1 MFEKAASRYIANKA
15 VASESDLR
23 ELAKIKNA
31 DARILKEFHTAAMD
45 LKKLGAKQSI
55 IDDMIERY
63 HAASIKILDNT
74 VKTKEELGY

>member
-1 MFEKAASRYIANKA
+1 MKKPLA
-15 VASESDLR
+15 VMLQTKPLSLNPICVS
-23 ELAKIKNA
+23 LAKIKNA

-63 HAASIKILDNT
+63 HAASIKILDNA